1 MITINC
7 RRLDSNPG
15 PLVLEATALSF
26 VQQILRYFIAFVA
39 TVSFY
44 VRKSFVNFG
53 IFYHILRVQL
63 FNVVGAVRASVVGLR
78 VGLSSVKKANNDEN
92 VKLHFLS
99 FFAQLSDLKL
109 LFKLDWSVQSFKI
122 RRFYIFI

>member
-53 IFYHILRVQL
+53 IFYQ
-63 FNVVGAVRASVVGLR
+63 
-78 VGLSSVKKANNDEN
+78 
-92 VKLHFLS
+92 FLMH
-99 FFAQLSDLKL
+99 QKDN
-109 LFKLDWSVQSFKI
+109 
-122 RRFYIFI
+122 YIET